1 MLYFCYI
8 CFRPHEVFNWLL
20 SIDDR
25 DYDVWDKGKVSW
37 QIQYRRTNGPKD
49 QIRMNSYSLEHDE
62 DENFYD
68 DSLTKPRLEKKVLS
82 LKGHYKS
89 RQKRGVEIISKNK
102 EENVESLKL
111 SESENAISED
121 SSIDNY
127 EMFPEMD
134 RDRYRLRAKLTIMK
148 DDVQTVLPI
157 TKVTINH

>member
-1 MLYFCYI
+1 M
-8 CFRPHEVFNWLL
+8 
-20 SIDDR
+20 
-25 DYDVWDKGKVSW
+25 
-37 QIQYRRTNGPKD
+37 
-49 QIRMNSYSLEHDE
+49 SL
-62 DENFYD
+62 
-68 DSLTKPRLEKKVLS
+68 R
-82 LKGHYKS
+82 GHYKS
-89 RQKRGVEIISKNK
+89 RQKRGVEIISRNK

-157 TKVTINH
+157 TKVKIHYH